1 MPDTGAR
8 SAATCRNCDTEL
20 SGHYCHACGQQVRG
34 EVGLRTLAGRTL
46 ASIATPG
53 GRFFETLTGLIASP
67 GALTRTYNGGAR
79 ARFVSPWAMLLFA
92 MLVLHGVQWAAGGGD
107 GAISHEQSVNRALD
121 RARSSLDAYAADE
134 AGAERQGTALLQD
147 QSTQARSSL
156 SAEERRERA
165 LSTQFFTDQ
174 AIKAWNP
181 VEASEEKSAGWEALL
196 SAALAAVP
204 ALFPVIGWLL
214 IPALLPMMSAL
225 LRSHKEAGAIGHAHF
240 LAYMTAAVALALAAG
255 TALVWAGVPAVF
267 AVPAIGALVT
277 AHTAVHVR
285 GAFDLSWPG
294 SAWRTAAIVLSALFI
309 LTLVSAGLTTAGF
322 AD

>member
-1 MPDTGAR
+1 MPDMGAK
-8 SAATCRNCDTEL
+8 SAAKCRNCETEL
-20 SGHYCHACGQQVRG
+20 SGAYCHACGQQVRG
-34 EVGLRTLAGRTL
+34 EVSLRSLAAECL

-67 GALTRTYNGGAR
+67 GTLTKTYNEGAR

-107 GAISHEQSVNRALD
+107 GAISHEHSVNRALD
-121 RARSSLDAYAADE
+121 RAQSSLDAYAAEEAD
-134 AGAERQGTALLQD
+134 AGARGTALLQD
-147 QSTQARSSL
+147 ERAQARSNL

-165 LSTQFFTDQ
+165 LSTRFFTDQ
-174 AIKAWNP
+174 AIKAWDP
-181 VEASEEKSAGWEALL
+181 VETDRDDAAGWRTHL
-196 SAALAAVP
+196 SAALGALP
-204 ALFPVIGWLL
+204 ALFPIIGWLL

-225 LRSHKEAGAIGHAHF
+225 LRSRNNAGAIGQAHF
-240 LAYMTAAVALALAAG
+240 LASMTAGAALALAAG
-255 TALVWAGVPAVF
+255 TALVWAGVPAIF
-267 AVPAIGALVT
+267 AVLAIGALII

-294 SAWRTAAIVLSALFI
+294 SLWRTAVIVLSGLFV
-309 LTLVSAGLTTAGF
+309 LTLVSAGLTTLGF